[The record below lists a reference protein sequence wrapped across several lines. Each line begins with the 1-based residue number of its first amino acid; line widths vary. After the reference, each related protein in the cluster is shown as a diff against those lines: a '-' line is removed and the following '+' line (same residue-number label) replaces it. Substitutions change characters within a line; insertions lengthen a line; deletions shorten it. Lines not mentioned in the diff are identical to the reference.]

1 MGVIGEEHSEWPCA
15 GKGKRRKPGG
25 GRLEQRVVG
34 LGGTGGKSCQKV
46 LETQVRCLLWQ
57 HIH

>member
-1 MGVIGEEHSEWPCA
+1 MIGEEHSEWPCA